1 VKEWLQS
8 RTPRERRILAAGAA
22 FLSLALLYG
31 AVLHPFFAGLA
42 QLRRTAA
49 EQEDLL
55 HWMHRTAAEIRALR
69 RAGGGAPATGG
80 SILSVVDRTARAE
93 HLDESIKRMDPD
105 NRGGVRVS
113 LEQAPFDQVARWLG
127 RLQHDAGL
135 QITSVSLEA
144 SGVPGQVN
152 GRVILEGAGS

>member
-1 VKEWLQS
+1 
-8 RTPRERRILAAGAA
+8 
-22 FLSLALLYG
+22 
-31 AVLHPFFAGLA
+31 
-42 QLRRTAA
+42 
-49 EQEDLL
+49 
-55 HWMHRTAAEIRALR
+55 
-69 RAGGGAPATGG
+69 
-80 SILSVVDRTARAE
+80 
-93 HLDESIKRMDPD
+93 MDPD